1 MPSLS
6 SRWRVPSGNS
16 TTRAYWYSVSASS
29 ITRPSPE
36 PFVVPTGTSISAA
49 IATGTS
55 AHRGRRPSAATA
67 AVISANVRNVRWVP
81 TSGISSSAAANVPS
95 SEPTVEIA
103 YMRPAT
109 SPESSTECI
118 FSRSAHGGT
127 DPSISTGTA
136 TSTSTPNRQPAKA
149 PTEYSSNASTLN
161 VRNGWETNGTSAIS
175 TDAASTVAHR
185 APSVGRRSAI
195 RPPNQ

>member
-6 SRWRVPSGNS
+6 SRRRVPSGNS

-49 IATGTS
+49 IASGTS
-55 AHRGRRPSAATA
+55 AQRGRRPSAATA

-81 TSGISSSAAANVPS
+81 TSGISSSDAANVPS

-103 YMRPAT
+103 YIRPAI
-109 SPESSTECI
+109 SPESSAACI
-118 FSRSAHGGT
+118 LSRIAHGET
-127 DPSISTGTA
+127 EPSISTGTA
-136 TSTSTPNRQPAKA
+136 TSTSTPNSEPANV
-149 PTEYSSNASTLN
+149 PTEYWSKASTLSD
-161 VRNGWETNGTSAIS
+161 RNGPATNGTSAIS
-175 TDAASTVAHR
+175 TEATSTVAQR
-185 APSVGRRSAI
+185 AGRLVRRSAI